1 MKFKPVEMNNR
12 ILILAKKKD
21 TKVAML
27 QITNTDYQN
36 YPDDLDFK
44 YKYIRA
50 SVVNNNYF
58 QIIEVLIWYR

>member
-1 MKFKPVEMNNR
+1 
-12 ILILAKKKD
+12 
-21 TKVAML
+21 ML